1 MRLLPGTAF
10 EPLRFML
17 PTVTPLKKPDH
28 HGGLLAL
35 AVLITMVV
43 VLWISH
49 SPRSSPPAERPK
61 PQAAIAMT
69 HAEQPELQP
78 VEPKSSLELIV
89 VGEREIARQLVA
101 SGPISYDA
109 AKTSRVNAPVAGW
122 LQHTT
127 RARTVRAGE
136 TVGMLYSLEV
146 LGATRDLI
154 SEVRDFHSQAALD
167 EVGQRLYRWGMRREM
182 VSAIE
187 ESGRPQAWLPLIS
200 RVSGTV
206 VVRKKL
212 DTPIVERGDEILTIS
227 DPASAWLYV
236 DVPAD
241 DAALAR
247 LGMTGRVKIDGT
259 ARPVTAPIA
268 YISRRVTDGIRTIR
282 FDLHAT
288 ELRYPPTVQATVELP
303 LGTMHGPAVPE
314 AAIVRERERAFVY
327 IAGTTRMEPREVTL
341 GPTKDG
347 WSLVTRGLAV
357 GDKIAADAK
366 LLVGRTAR

>member
-1 MRLLPGTAF
+1 MRLLAGTSF

-49 SPRSSPPAERPK
+49 SPRSSPPVERPK
-61 PQAAIAMT
+61 PQAAVSIKID
-69 HAEQPELQP
+69 QPELQP
-78 VEPKSSLELIV
+78 VEPKSSLELVV

-109 AKTSRVNAPVAGW
+109 SKTSRVSAPVAGY
-122 LQHTT
+122 LEKTT
-127 RARTVRAGE
+127 RGRTVRAGE

-167 EVGQRLYRWGMRREM
+167 EVRQRLYRWGMRREM

-212 DTPIVERGDEILTIS
+212 DTPFVERGDEILTVS

-268 YISRRVTDGIRTIR
+268 YISRRVTDGTRTIR
-282 FDLHAT
+282 FDLHTAD
-288 ELRYPPTVQATVELP
+288 LRWPPTVQAKVELP
-303 LGTMHGPAVPE
+303 LGTARGPAIPD
-314 AAIVRERERAFVY
+314 AAIVRDGERAFVY

-341 GPTKDG
+341 GAAKDG
-347 WSLVTRGLAV
+347 WSLVSTGLAA

-366 LLVGRTAR
+366 LLAQRR